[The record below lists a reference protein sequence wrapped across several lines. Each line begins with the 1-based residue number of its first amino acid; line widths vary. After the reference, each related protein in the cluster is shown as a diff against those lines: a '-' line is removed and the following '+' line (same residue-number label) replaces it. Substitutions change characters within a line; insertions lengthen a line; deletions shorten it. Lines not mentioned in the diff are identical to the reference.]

1 MLIPLA
7 IRRVLALVRGLLL
20 FKPTDNDIIA
30 YQLEQHAAR
39 QPDKMFLLFGDR
51 SYTYGQA
58 NVEINK
64 HAYAY
69 KLLGVD
75 KGDVVA
81 MVMENRPEFIF
92 HMLALHKIGA
102 ISSLIN
108 SNSTGDAL
116 AHAIRICEPK
126 RVVIGSELWDNF
138 VEMRDQLAGLV
149 DGAVDVDMDPERPA
163 EVDLPIFQER
173 LGEASGDNPPESGR
187 HELRDQAAFIYT
199 SGTTGMPKAA
209 KVMHHRLFRGGRVWW
224 GLAMRYDEDAVMYNC
239 LPLYHSNATILAL
252 SSVITAG
259 VTMALA
265 RKFSRRGFWEDC
277 RRYNC
282 TGFIYIGELC
292 RYLMNAPPSDGD
304 RDHNI
309 SVVTG
314 NGLRPDIWEEF
325 QSRFGIKRVAEF
337 YGATEGNCIT
347 VNFRGVVGSVGPM
360 TPGMMLARW
369 DEEAQDFIRNDKGML
384 VKAKTGENGILLGE
398 IRARQEFDGYQDK
411 AASEKKIIRDA
422 FKKGDA
428 YFDTGDLLR
437 VDRGR
442 NLFFVDR
449 LGDTFRWKGENVAT
463 FEVQEQI
470 SKWEPVD
477 EVNVYGVQITGADGR
492 AGMAALVLGEGHTF
506 DPAGFQ
512 SHVDDNL
519 PSYAR
524 PLFVRLQDSIV
535 TTATM
540 KMKKGDL
547 QKQGF
552 DPSAS
557 EDVIYFRHPEQG
569 GYVPIDEAM
578 YKGIESGEFKL

>member
-1 MLIPLA
+1 MSI
-7 IRRVLALVRGLLL
+7 VQTLVRGRALVQGFAL
-20 FKPTDNDIIA
+20 FKPEDNDTIA
-30 YQLEQHAAR
+30 YQLERHAER
-39 QPDKMFLLFGDR
+39 RPDKVFLLFSDR
-51 SYTYGQA
+51 SYTYAEA
-58 NVEINK
+58 NTEINR

-81 MVMENRPEFIF
+81 LVMENRPEFIF

-102 ISSLIN
+102 VSSLIN
-108 SNSTGDAL
+108 SNGTGDVL

-126 RVVIGSELWDNF
+126 RVVVGSELWATF
-138 VEMRDQLAGLV
+138 VEMREQLDSTDNV
-149 DGAVDVDMDPERPA
+149 DIDMDPENPA
-163 EVDLPIFQER
+163 EIDLPVFQER
-173 LGEASGDNPPESGR
+173 LVEASGDNPPESGT
-187 HELRDQAAFIYT
+187 HQLKEQAAFIYT

-224 GLAMRYDEDAVMYNC
+224 GLALRYEKDAVLYCC

-252 SSVITAG
+252 SSVVSAG
-259 VTMALA
+259 VTIALS
-265 RKFSRRGFWEDC
+265 RKFSRSRFWDEC
-277 RRYNC
+277 RRFNC
-282 TGFIYIGELC
+282 TSFIYIGELC

-304 RDHNI
+304 RDHNVQ
-309 SVVTG
+309 VVTG
-314 NGLRPDIWEEF
+314 NGLRPDIWQEF
-325 QSRFGIKRVAEF
+325 QDRFGIKRVAEF

-369 DEEAQDFIRNDKGML
+369 DEEEQTFIRGDDGFL
-384 VKAKTGENGILLGE
+384 VKAKAGENGILLGK
-398 IRARQEFDGYQDK
+398 IRPRQEFDGYQDK
-411 AASEKKIIRDA
+411 SASEKKVLHDA
-422 FKKGDA
+422 FEKGDS

-470 SKWEPVD
+470 TKWDPVD
-477 EVNVYGVQITGADGR
+477 EVNVYGVQIEGTDGR
-492 AGMAALVLGEGHTF
+492 AGMAALVLGDGKEF
-506 DPAGFQ
+506 DAASFQ
-512 SHVDDNL
+512 AHVDDNL

-524 PLFVRLQDSIV
+524 PIFVRLLAQIA

-552 DPSAS
+552 NPGAT

-569 GYVPIDEAM
+569 GYVPIDGAM
-578 YKGIESGEFKL
+578 YDGITSGAFRL